1 MHSGTRTRVK
11 ICGITRIE
19 DALTAVDQ
27 GADAIGLVFYARSP
41 RGIDMLT
48 AKRIIDA
55 LPPFVTPVGLFVNAG
70 REAVNKVLDQLPLG
84 LLQFHGDETPSEC
97 EGFGLPWVKAIRMRP
112 QIDVQTTAQDFAG
125 AAALL
130 LDAYTPGQ
138 FGGTGE
144 RFAWERIPSDLG
156 RPLVLAGGLT
166 PNNVAGA
173 IQAVRPYA
181 VDVSGGVE
189 SAKGIKDPARV
200 AAFLQATRRADRA
213 IIED

>member
-70 REAVNKVLDQLPLG
+70 REAVNKVLDHLPLG

-166 PNNVAGA
+166 PDNVAGA